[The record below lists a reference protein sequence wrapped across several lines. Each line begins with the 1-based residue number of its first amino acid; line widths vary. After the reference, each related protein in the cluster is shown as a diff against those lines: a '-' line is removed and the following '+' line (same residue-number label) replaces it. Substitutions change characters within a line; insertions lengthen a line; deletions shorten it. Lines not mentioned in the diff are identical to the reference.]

1 LPGQSKDR
9 LATLIL
15 RAEIISLNESA
26 TCASRCGGKRERSL
40 PVILSPYGPMTAPAA
55 GSLAA
60 QPLDNFMI
68 DFDLVGSACRK
79 AL

>member
-1 LPGQSKDR
+1 
-9 LATLIL
+9 
-15 RAEIISLNESA
+15 
-26 TCASRCGGKRERSL
+26 
-40 PVILSPYGPMTAPAA
+40 MTAPAA